1 MLRFAITL
9 LAVIT
14 SSTCQQYG
22 CLEGDT
28 HKVKPSPEPNMHECT
43 LYSESSCCYANF
55 TEQLAHSPVIK
66 VSNSYWNRCGQL
78 SKSCEDFTKKIE
90 CFYRCSPHAAHWI
103 NPRYTA
109 FAISTFSSAK
119 LLPCTIIM
127 SQAESRTESLSVPAQ
142 GLGSTTLL
150 SMRALRCCSNT
161 RLHSSAL
168 CRYEACK
175 DDSICAHNWLTDW
188 ERDERGENHC
198 KSKCMPYRE
207 MYANGTDMCQSM
219 WGESFK
225 VSKSSCLCLQMNK
238 KDMVA
243 IKHLLS
249 ESSEESSSI
258 SSSEE
263 HSCQKRL
270 LKFEALQQEEGEE
283 TR

>member
-1 MLRFAITL
+1 MLRFAVTL
-9 LAVIT
+9 FAVIT

-28 HKVKPSPEPNMHECT
+28 HKEKPSPEPNMHECT

-78 SKSCEDFTKKIE
+78 SKS
-90 CFYRCSPHAAHWI
+90 
-103 NPRYTA
+103 
-109 FAISTFSSAK
+109 
-119 LLPCTIIM
+119 
-127 SQAESRTESLSVPAQ
+127 
-142 GLGSTTLL
+142 
-150 SMRALRCCSNT
+150 
-161 RLHSSAL
+161 
-168 CRYEACK
+168 YEACK

-188 ERDERGENHC
+188 DRDDRGENHC
-198 KSKCMPYRE
+198 RSKCVPYSEVRKHGQCDVCFLSYAQ
-207 MYANGTDMCQSM
+207 MYANGTDMCQNM

-225 VSKSSCLCLQMNK
+225 VSEASCLCLQMNK

-263 HSCQKRL
+263 HACQKKL
-270 LKFEALQQEEGEE
+270 LKFEALQLEEGEE